1 MKILVTNDDGIS
13 SPGLWALAESL
24 KEIGEV
30 VVVAPDRQQSG
41 VGSSV
46 TLHHAVRMAPTMFNR
61 EGIKSYAVEGTPGDS
76 VILATEKLVEGKID
90 LLVSGIN
97 TGSNLGNDVFVSG
110 TVGAALARLL
120 PRHPLPRNLRH
131 RSVRR
136 SLPGRGPHG
145 LPDRRQGPGR
155 PSSRPEPSST
165 SMSPTSPW
173 AS

>member
-145 LPDRRQGPGR
+145 LPDRRQGPR
-155 PSSRPEPSST
+155 RQTPAPSPHQCKRTQQAAGP
-165 SMSPTSPW
+165 
-173 AS
+173 A

>member
-24 KEIGEV
+24 KELGEV

-120 PRHPLPRNLRH
+120 SRHPLPRSLRH

-136 SLPGRGPHG
+136 SLRGGGSHG
-145 LPDRRQGPGR
+145 LPHRSQGPGR
-155 PSSRPEPSST
+155 PSSRLEPSST
-165 SMSPTSPW
+165 STSPTSPW
-173 AS
+173 TS